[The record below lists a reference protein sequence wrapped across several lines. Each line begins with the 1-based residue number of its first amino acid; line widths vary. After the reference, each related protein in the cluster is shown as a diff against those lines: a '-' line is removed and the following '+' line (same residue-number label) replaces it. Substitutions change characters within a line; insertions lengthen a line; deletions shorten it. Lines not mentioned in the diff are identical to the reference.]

1 MDRSAYIVSLDLII
15 LISGP
20 VTGERLTEP
29 GSQSG
34 EHLTSFMFTG
44 QTISCQTIS
53 CLVFIQ
59 SFKSHLSFPAPTVMT
74 GTNLW

>member
-20 VTGERLTEP
+20 VTVERLTVP

-44 QTISCQTIS
+44 QTISCQALFSPSNAI
-53 CLVFIQ
+53 F
-59 SFKSHLSFPAPTVMT
+59 LSQR
-74 GTNLW
+74 LL

>member
-15 LISGP
+15 LISGL
-20 VTGERLTEP
+20 VTVERLTEP

-44 QTISCQTIS
+44 RTIS